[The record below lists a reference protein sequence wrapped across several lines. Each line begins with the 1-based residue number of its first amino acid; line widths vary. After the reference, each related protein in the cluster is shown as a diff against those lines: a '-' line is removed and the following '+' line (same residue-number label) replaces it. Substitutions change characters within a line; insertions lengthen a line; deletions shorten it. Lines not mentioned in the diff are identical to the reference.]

1 MVDKPPN
8 NLLSLTEVCWASKF
22 WEGKSICSIKYVFPD
37 AGKPNLQ
44 ISESSGNTAEE
55 ISLPACPALLFF
67 LLEYW
72 LSDTESVFR
81 ADRSFHL
88 TAQPS
93 LRSPDGSVIEFG
105 TTFFLLAYLEETW
118 LHSFRETCAC
128 LGKPKRK
135 ALFYPLSIASPPI
148 SHLLPPS
155 NARLAMKACS
165 ISLPAVTSHR
175 RPLEGQEM
183 LLTTIR
189 SAQRCGSTLLP

>member
-1 MVDKPPN
+1 MYFLTQE
-8 NLLSLTEVCWASKF
+8 NLTYRFLKARE
-22 WEGKSICSIKYVFPD
+22 IQQRKYHCV
-37 AGKPNLQ
+37 L
-44 ISESSGNTAEE
+44 
-55 ISLPACPALLFF
+55 ALLFYFFAWILVVRHWVSIQGWPF
-67 LLEYW
+67 L
-72 LSDTESVFR
+72 
-81 ADRSFHL
+81 
-88 TAQPS
+88 PS
-93 LRSPDGSVIEFG
+93 HCPAKSTFSWRFCNWIWHHI
-105 TTFFLLAYLEETW
+105 FFLLAYLEETW

-155 NARLAMKACS
+155 NAWLAMKACS

-175 RPLEGQEM
+175 RPLEGSEM